1 MSVRVAVLS
10 LFFVWATLSKPV
22 AHSVPWCAPEV
33 ALLTFKDQ
41 NGQEAAKVELRS
53 VELMCSN
60 HGAEKAA
67 GVSLERSMRID
78 HNGQSIEVP
87 KSCISGV
94 SFRLDELS
102 LSIDNAGV
110 GIKIIGKSTDRD
122 EKMTIV
128 IYKIGNEVLCARG
141 S

>member
-67 GVSLERSMRID
+67 GVSLERSMR
-78 HNGQSIEVP
+78 
-87 KSCISGV
+87 SGMGPILFNNQAQLTRNYF
-94 SFRLDELS
+94 SANFSEAWKGL
-102 LSIDNAGV
+102 
-110 GIKIIGKSTDRD
+110 GK
-122 EKMTIV
+122 
-128 IYKIGNEVLCARG
+128 
-141 S
+141 